1 MHGLARFAAPLP
13 TLLAPLQVLL
23 GQQCGRGIAGL
34 RFWSED
40 AGGGGGAAGEATA
53 QNQDERSA
61 GLPVE
66 QLAKASAAQAWMR

>member
-34 RFWSED
+34 RFGSED
-40 AGGGGGAAGEATA
+40 AGGGGAGEATA
-53 QNQDERSA
+53 QNQEERSA